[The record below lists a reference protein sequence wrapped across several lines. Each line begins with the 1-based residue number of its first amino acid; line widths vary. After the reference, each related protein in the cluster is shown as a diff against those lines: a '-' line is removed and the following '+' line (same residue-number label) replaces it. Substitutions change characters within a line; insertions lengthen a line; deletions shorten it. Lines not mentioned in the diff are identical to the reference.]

1 MGGSIG
7 CRLVDITPNVRRRV
21 VAGAGADDDEAAG
34 GHDALRT
41 ENEEAAAGCCA
52 SGTED
57 EGGGGASRCAQV
69 LSCAAWYAFL
79 YPSRLFFPRDVTHAG
94 GLHFDSTW
102 MMTLFFRGFASG
114 VRLESPRYLLSQATS
129 LCPNLVLGESCS
141 SDSLA
146 TRA

>member
-7 CRLVDITPNVRRRV
+7 RRLVDITPNVQRRV

-34 GHDALRT
+34 GRDASRT

-69 LSCAAWYAFL
+69 LSRTAWYAFL
-79 YPSRLFFPRDVTHAG
+79 YPSRLFFPQDVTHAG
-94 GLHFDSTW
+94 GLHFDSMW
-102 MMTLFFRGFASG
+102 MMTLFFRGFASS
-114 VRLESPRYLLSQATS
+114 VWLESPRYLLSQATS